1 MQNVLTSEGATTA
14 MSVAAALFTLLGYIV
29 PMTILT
35 AARISSMRRGE
46 PSLSDEMTPLFSVR
60 AGWRAAAGALFSL
73 QTIGL
78 TALLTIANAKPT
90 WGATEIAEFAVS
102 AIAQTGAASAVS
114 TFVLLEGAGGIMTTY
129 DYMRKTVIEPLIER
143 NEAVREKRRAEGRA
157 EGIAIGEAQGEA
169 RGKAEGIAEGL
180 AIGEAQGEARMRA
193 QFVAWLAR
201 KEDAERQGIPFDEPM
216 PGADPSPNGHSP
228 QP

>member
-1 MQNVLTSEGATTA
+1 M
-14 MSVAAALFTLLGYIV
+14 
-29 PMTILT
+29 P
-35 AARISSMRRGE
+35 
-46 PSLSDEMTPLFSVR
+46 TPLFSVR

-157 EGIAIGEAQGEA
+157 EGIAIG
-169 RGKAEGIAEGL
+169 KAEGL
-180 AIGEAQGEARMRA
+180 AIGEAQGEARGISEGEARMRA

-201 KEDAERQGIPFDEPM
+201 KEDAERQGVPFDEPM

-228 QP
+228 QG

>member
-1 MQNVLTSEGATTA
+1 ML
-14 MSVAAALFTLLGYIV
+14 
-29 PMTILT
+29 
-35 AARISSMRRGE
+35 
-46 PSLSDEMTPLFSVR
+46 TPLFSVR

-157 EGIAIGEAQGEA
+157 EMHARISEWNARRLEAES
-169 RGKAEGIAEGL
+169 RGK
-180 AIGEAQGEARMRA
+180 
-193 QFVAWLAR
+193 
-201 KEDAERQGIPFDEPM
+201 PFDEPM
-216 PGADPSPNGHSP
+216 PAPDASPNGHSP
-228 QP
+228 QG